1 MSDDLNA
8 YPGLLMAAAERLDHT
23 VDTTLSSYG
32 RDYRLTARLDAVHG
46 LMAAAR
52 SSELLRIDSTDPG
65 TPSPETLNVNAC
77 RMIADY
83 YGEHSEHHPAA
94 AAWLDAWE
102 TYQVEL
108 TYCLLDLCGDV
119 RTYGLTTRLS
129 TYGLAAAR
137 SA

>member
-1 MSDDLNA
+1 MSDNLNA
-8 YPGLLMAAAERLDHT
+8 YPGLLMAAAKRLDHT
-23 VDTTLSSYG
+23 VDTTLSSYS
-32 RDYRLTARLDAVHG
+32 RDYQLTARLDAVHR
-46 LMAAAR
+46 LMTAAR
-52 SSELLRIDSTDPG
+52 SSELLRIDSSDPG

-83 YGEHSEHHPAA
+83 YGEHGEYHPAA

-108 TYCLLDLCGDV
+108 VYCLLDLCGDV

-129 TYGLAAAR
+129 TYGLAAVR